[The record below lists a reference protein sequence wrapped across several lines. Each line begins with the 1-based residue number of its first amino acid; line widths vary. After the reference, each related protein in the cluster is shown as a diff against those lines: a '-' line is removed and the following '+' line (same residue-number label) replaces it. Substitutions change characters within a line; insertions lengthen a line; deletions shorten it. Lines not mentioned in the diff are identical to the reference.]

1 MSERSNIKF
10 YGIHDMSSGYY
21 LKETEAVFQNWD
33 DYISGT
39 DINTMLELYNI
50 KKFFDIGARL
60 DCWDDEQYGAYHEK
74 SRSIPRILGVFCTT
88 ISDDNLIQ
96 LYQSTDCTYWDDFW
110 ELICVYKVYRR
121 ISPAVLEKL
130 LETGG
135 HIVWQILYQNEL
147 STAFGEVIAN
157 HLLHNNGTAPHLVSH
172 YLTLHGRDDPSLNFP
187 REFTQSMRDKVL
199 AEFVNRDDANINT
212 LQLIAQAQS
221 SGEFPLSDRL
231 RRDAKKKM
239 KALQEKLFANSPGMT
254 YGANVTFRSIP
265 NGSVEMSYDRG
276 VISCAYSREWIEENQ
291 DYPTL
296 LNNFIYLFEYV
307 DRCFRCS
314 FVSLKNKLGV
324 FERILGAKGNKE
336 YVIGID
342 FRLKQSLSSLQ
353 MATYSQELRRLG
365 IQIENIFQWFFEEY
379 LRTNFG
385 ANGFTYFPP
394 SSGTSFAEKC
404 KLMCS
409 AIDGILKQYRLY
421 CEDGFVDRELLEM
434 SSGHVVFSEIP
445 SMIRNKYAY
454 AASETVQSEMFL
466 LFSDQSMMNY
476 TEKTRSKY
484 QTLPELLLSEK
495 MKKEDFR
502 EYQRKNLD
510 WLLEHSD
517 LAISEDGY
525 ITVVEKR
532 VSVLKD
538 LFENEVICPIYY
550 GCELREQVDI
560 LAASGDLRYKG
571 TLFSRPEQDYL
582 NFMLNKAEFSNG
594 LDLRNRYIHDTC
606 SLNEEMQ
613 QHDYL
618 EILKIMALIII
629 KINEEF
635 CEKTKMGTD

>member
-33 DYISGT
+33 NYISST

-50 KKFFDIGARL
+50 KKFFDVGARL
-60 DCWDDEQYGAYHEK
+60 DHWDDEQYGAYHEK
-74 SRSIPRILGVFCTT
+74 SRLIPRILGVFCTT

-96 LYQSTDCTYWDDFW
+96 LYQSTDCNYWDDFW

-121 ISPAVLEKL
+121 ISPAILEKL
-130 LETGG
+130 LETGE

-147 STAFGEVIAN
+147 SAAFGEVIAN
-157 HLLHNNGTAPHLVSH
+157 HLLHNSGTAPHLVSH
-172 YLTLHGRDDPSLNFP
+172 YLTLHGRDDPSLSFP

-212 LQLIAQAQS
+212 LQLVAQAQS
-221 SGEFPLSDRL
+221 SGVFPLSDRL

-254 YGANVTFRSIP
+254 YGANVTFKSIP

-291 DYPTL
+291 DY
-296 LNNFIYLFEYV
+296 
-307 DRCFRCS
+307 
-314 FVSLKNKLGV
+314 
-324 FERILGAKGNKE
+324 
-336 YVIGID
+336 
-342 FRLKQSLSSLQ
+342 
-353 MATYSQELRRLG
+353 
-365 IQIENIFQWFFEEY
+365 
-379 LRTNFG
+379 
-385 ANGFTYFPP
+385 
-394 SSGTSFAEKC
+394 
-404 KLMCS
+404 
-409 AIDGILKQYRLY
+409 
-421 CEDGFVDRELLEM
+421 
-434 SSGHVVFSEIP
+434 
-445 SMIRNKYAY
+445 
-454 AASETVQSEMFL
+454 
-466 LFSDQSMMNY
+466 

-502 EYQRKNLD
+502 DYQRKSLD

-525 ITVVEKR
+525 ITIEEKR

-538 LFENEVICPIYY
+538 LFVSEVICPIYY
-550 GCELREQVDI
+550 GSELREQVDI

-571 TLFSRPEQDYL
+571 TLFSGPEQDYL

-594 LDLRNRYIHDTC
+594 FDLRNRYIHDTC
-606 SLNEEMQ
+606 TLNEEMQ
-613 QHDYL
+613 QQDYL
-618 EILKIMALIII
+618 ELLKIMALIII

-635 CEKTKMGTD
+635 CKKTKIGTD